1 MLQVALDQL
10 KALQFYQTQLP
21 EDLQSIKKTYTR
33 RSKIKS
39 VFFPQLCYQYRNT
52 INIMTSQC
60 KIIICNPE
68 VLITLTMLLAFSG
81 KPANSSTENLNY
93 KSLFLLFT
101 SLLNKKLKF
110 VNTSSINKAFS
121 YVLHHE
127 CVLIPSSRGSTI
139 SFSP

>member
-39 VFFPQLCYQYRNT
+39 VFFAQLCYQYRNT

-101 SLLNKKLKF
+101 SLLNKILNF

-127 CVLIPSSRGSTI
+127 CM
-139 SFSP
+139 